1 MSLQGT
7 KARALNILISMFYG
21 EMFYGKMSPRS
32 HMAKYLRLNVIQRNL
47 IRRNVES
54 VPSDAEVK
62 PGPCPVELIAKGQ
75 TMAITGEVWLR
86 LKLQGEFFKLKATVS
101 HYL

>member
-21 EMFYGKMSPRS
+21 EMFYGKMS
-32 HMAKYLRLNVIQRNL
+32 HTAKYLRLNVIRS
-47 IRRNVES
+47 NVES
-54 VPSDAEVK
+54 EHVPSDAEVK

-86 LKLQGEFFKLKATVS
+86 LKFHTIYERSYLGFGLAKEGES
-101 HYL
+101 SG